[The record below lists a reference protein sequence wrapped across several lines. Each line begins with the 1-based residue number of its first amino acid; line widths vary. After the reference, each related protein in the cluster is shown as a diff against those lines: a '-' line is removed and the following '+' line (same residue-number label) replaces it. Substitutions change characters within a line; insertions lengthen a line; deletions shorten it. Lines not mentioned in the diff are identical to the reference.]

1 MNPPRP
7 ESRGADD
14 VPTAAR
20 ISHASWAVF
29 LVFTLNGFAFASW
42 ASRLPTVR
50 DALDLEPNQMGLLL
64 LFSAIGSILAL
75 PLAGLVV
82 DRLGSRRAV
91 ETFAGVA
98 AVGLLVVALSVA
110 QESVGLARVGLFVAG
125 VGIGVWDASMNLQGA
140 HVEQQLGRA
149 IMPRFHAGF
158 SFGTVAGAGF
168 GALFAALHVPVPL
181 HLTIAVAV
189 AVVGV
194 LLAVRLF
201 LPDPAH
207 EHEHEPEPARAADDT
222 TCDPADSF
230 PAPAAAA
237 QGTGARRRRA
247 LQAWTEP
254 RTLLIGLVVLG
265 AALTE
270 GAANDWV
277 SLATVDGFDTSDS
290 IGAVALGVFLVAMT
304 AMRLLGTGL
313 LDRFGRITVLRALAA
328 SALLGVLAFALL
340 PHLVGAL
347 VGVALWGMGAALGFP
362 VGISAASDDPRRAA
376 ARVSVVTT
384 IGYSAFFVGPP
395 LIGFIAHH
403 VGYRHALLFVGIPI
417 ALGLVVMN
425 AVRPLPGAV
434 GQGTKPA
441 TAP

>member
-1 MNPPRP
+1 M
-7 ESRGADD
+7 
-14 VPTAAR
+14 
-20 ISHASWAVF
+20 
-29 LVFTLNGFAFASW
+29 VFTLNGFAFASW

-64 LFSAIGSILAL
+64 LFSAIGSICAL

-91 ETFAGVA
+91 ETFAGVGA
-98 AVGLLVVALSVA
+98 AGLLVVALSVA
-110 QESVGLARVGLFVAG
+110 QESVGLARLGLFVAG

-140 HVEQQLGRA
+140 HVEQQLGKA

-168 GALFAALHVPVPL
+168 GAAFAALHVPVPL
-181 HLTIAVAV
+181 HLTIAVVV

-194 LLAVRLF
+194 FFAVRRF

-207 EHEHEPEPARAADDT
+207 EAEPVRAVTGT
-222 TCDPADSF
+222 TRDPADSF
-230 PAPAAAA
+230 PAVGAAAA
-237 QGTGARRRRA
+237 ADPGARRRRA

-277 SLATVDGFDTSDS
+277 SLATVDGFKTSDS
-290 IGAVALGVFLVAMT
+290 TGAIALGVFLVAMT
-304 AMRLLGTGL
+304 AMRLLGTPL
-313 LDRFGRITVLRALAA
+313 LDRFSRVTVLRALAA

-362 VGISAASDDPRRAA
+362 VGISAASDHPRRAA

-434 GQGTKPA
+434 GQPPEPA
-441 TAP
+441 PAP

>member
-1 MNPPRP
+1 MNQPRP
-7 ESRGADD
+7 EPRSAADGA
-14 VPTAAR
+14 PTAAR

-50 DALDLEPNQMGLLL
+50 DKLDLEPNQMGLLL
-64 LFSAIGSILAL
+64 LFSAIGSICAL

-91 ETFAGVA
+91 ETFAGVGG
-98 AVGLLVVALSVA
+98 VGLLVVALSVA

-140 HVEQQLGRA
+140 HVEQQLGKA

-181 HLTIAVAV
+181 HLTIAVVV

-207 EHEHEPEPARAADDT
+207 EHEPARVASDT
-222 TCDPADSF
+222 TGDPADSF
-230 PAPAAAA
+230 PTPGAA
-237 QGTGARRRRA
+237 GDKGARRRRA

-254 RTLLIGLVVLG
+254 RTLMIGLVVLG

-290 IGAVALGVFLVAMT
+290 VGAVALGVFLVAMT
-304 AMRLLGTGL
+304 AMRLLGTPL
-313 LDRFGRITVLRALAA
+313 LDRFSRVLVLRALAA

-347 VGVALWGMGAALGFP
+347 VGVALWGIGAALGFP

-434 GQGTKPA
+434 GQGTEPA

>member
-1 MNPPRP
+1 
-7 ESRGADD
+7 
-14 VPTAAR
+14 
-20 ISHASWAVF
+20 
-29 LVFTLNGFAFASW
+29 
-42 ASRLPTVR
+42 
-50 DALDLEPNQMGLLL
+50 
-64 LFSAIGSILAL
+64 
-75 PLAGLVV
+75 
-82 DRLGSRRAV
+82 
-91 ETFAGVA
+91 
-98 AVGLLVVALSVA
+98 
-110 QESVGLARVGLFVAG
+110 
-125 VGIGVWDASMNLQGA
+125 
-140 HVEQQLGRA
+140 
-149 IMPRFHAGF
+149 
-158 SFGTVAGAGF
+158 
-168 GALFAALHVPVPL
+168 VPVPL

-207 EHEHEPEPARAADDT
+207 EAEPVRAGGTDT
-222 TCDPADSF
+222 TGDPADSF
-230 PAPAAAA
+230 PSSGQAAELDKR
-237 QGTGARRRRA
+237 ARRRRA

-254 RTLLIGLVVLG
+254 RTLMIGLVVLG

-277 SLATVDGFDTSDS
+277 SLATVDGFKTSDS
-290 IGAVALGVFLVAMT
+290 MGAVALGVFLVAMT

-313 LDRFGRITVLRALAA
+313 LDRFGRITVLRALAV
-328 SALLGVLAFALL
+328 SAILGVLAFALL

-417 ALGLVVMN
+417 ALGLVVMS

-434 GQGTKPA
+434 GQGTEPA

>member
-1 MNPPRP
+1 MSQPRP
-7 ESRGADD
+7 DPTSAADGA
-14 VPTAAR
+14 PTDAR
-20 ISHASWAVF
+20 IARASWAVF

-50 DALDLEPNQMGLLL
+50 DRLDLEPNQMGLLL
-64 LFSAIGSILAL
+64 LFSAIGSICAL

-98 AVGLLVVALSVA
+98 AAGLLVVALAVA
-110 QESVGLARVGLFVAG
+110 QESVGIARVGLFVSG

-140 HVEQQLGRA
+140 HVEQRLGKA

-168 GALFAALHVPVPL
+168 GAVFAALHVPVPL
-181 HLTIAVAV
+181 HLTIAVVV
-189 AVVGV
+189 ALVGV
-194 LLAVRLF
+194 LVAVRLF
-201 LPDPAH
+201 LPDPV
-207 EHEHEPEPARAADDT
+207 HEHEPVLRRADT
-222 TCDPADSF
+222 TGDPADSF
-230 PAPAAAA
+230 PAGEP
-237 QGTGARRRRA
+237 GTADAGARRRRA

-254 RTLLIGLVVLG
+254 RTLMIGLVVLG

-277 SLATVDGFDTSDS
+277 SLATVDGFGTSDS

-313 LDRFGRITVLRALAA
+313 LDRFGRVAVLRLLAA

-347 VGVALWGMGAALGFP
+347 VGVALWGVGAALGFP

-434 GQGTKPA
+434 GQGTEPNPA
-441 TAP
+441 P

>member
-1 MNPPRP
+1 VNQPRP
-7 ESRGADD
+7 GSRSAAYGA
-14 VPTAAR
+14 PTAAR
-20 ISHASWAVF
+20 ISRASWAVF

-64 LFSAIGSILAL
+64 LFSAIGSICAL

-91 ETFAGVA
+91 ETFAGVGA
-98 AVGLLVVALSVA
+98 AGLLVVALAVA
-110 QESVGLARVGLFVAG
+110 QESVGIARVGLFVAG

-140 HVEQQLGRA
+140 HVEQQLGKA

-168 GALFAALHVPVPL
+168 GAAFAALHVPVPL
-181 HLTIAVAV
+181 HLTIAVVV

-201 LPDPAH
+201 LPDPP
-207 EHEHEPEPARAADDT
+207 HEPEPVPGLARTAG
-222 TCDPADSF
+222 DPADSF
-230 PAPAAAA
+230 PTSGGPEAD
-237 QGTGARRRRA
+237 GGARRRRA

-290 IGAVALGVFLVAMT
+290 TGAIALGVFLVAMT
-304 AMRLLGTGL
+304 AMRLLGTPL
-313 LDRFGRITVLRALAA
+313 LDRFSRVTVLRALAA

-434 GQGTKPA
+434 GQGTEPA
-441 TAP
+441 PAP

>member
-1 MNPPRP
+1 
-7 ESRGADD
+7 

-20 ISHASWAVF
+20 INRASWAVF

-64 LFSAIGSILAL
+64 LFSAIGSICAL

-140 HVEQQLGRA
+140 HVEQQLGKA

-181 HLTIAVAV
+181 HLTIAVVVAV
-189 AVVGV
+189 AGV
-194 LLAVRLF
+194 LFAVRLF

-207 EHEHEPEPARAADDT
+207 EHEPARAVSDT
-222 TCDPADSF
+222 TGDPADSF
-230 PAPAAAA
+230 PTSGAA
-237 QGTGARRRRA
+237 GDKGARRRRA

-277 SLATVDGFDTSDS
+277 SLATVDGFKTSDS
-290 IGAVALGVFLVAMT
+290 TGAIALGVFLVAMT
-304 AMRLLGTGL
+304 AMRLLGTPL
-313 LDRFGRITVLRALAA
+313 LDRFSRVVVLRALAA

-434 GQGTKPA
+434 GQGTEPA

>member
-1 MNPPRP
+1 MNQPRP
-7 ESRGADD
+7 EPRSAADGA
-14 VPTAAR
+14 PTAAR
-20 ISHASWAVF
+20 INRASWAVF

-50 DALDLEPNQMGLLL
+50 DRLDLAPNQMGLLL
-64 LFSAIGSILAL
+64 LFSAIGSICAL

-91 ETFAGVA
+91 EAFAGVA
-98 AVGLLVVALSVA
+98 SVGLLVVALSVA
-110 QESVGLARVGLFVAG
+110 QESVNLARVGLFVSG

-207 EHEHEPEPARAADDT
+207 EPEAVHLGRTDT
-222 TCDPADSF
+222 NADPADSF
-230 PAPAAAA
+230 PTSTEAADADKR
-237 QGTGARRRRA
+237 ARRRRA

-254 RTLLIGLVVLG
+254 RTLMIGLVVLG

-277 SLATVDGFDTSDS
+277 SLATVDGFSTSDS
-290 IGAVALGVFLVAMT
+290 MGAVALGVFLVAMT

-313 LDRFGRITVLRALAA
+313 LDRFGRLTVLRVLAA

-434 GQGTKPA
+434 GQATERTPA
-441 TAP
+441 P